1 MGMFGVLSRF
11 ALSLNKNCYQLNKR
25 TMINPD
31 RATLDFLNSFS
42 EESQKTGEH
51 WHNEGCV
58 TQIFGNYLL
67 IRGTL
72 ETPEGLK
79 IETSLTMRG
88 NGWEG
93 ESDSD
98 QGRDCPGLYAI
109 MLERLDRGRNLPES
123 PNEIGDT
130 PLPILLEE
138 SLGRELDDDEETYLS
153 KLEKR
158 YRRFAI
164 EKEIFDHDLIR
175 LDPRWEVT
183 GYDALELWPSP
194 PKNIAEFW
202 NYIAYVFEKK
212 GLGFPSF
219 MKGVTD
225 LSHTQS
231 KLMNWEHEREVSE
244 WSERIGQ
251 FIDGP
256 GKEVDSRNGEFCL
269 EITTNRAN
277 LKWKQEGEEDFSTLS
292 TQEIL
297 GLVEKY
303 DSGLLQMD
311 SDSELLWA
319 SYLNFRGKAGTE
331 EIRLESELAG
341 RFLNELFRRP
351 SLNSKLVD
359 LDGEVIRI
367 SDIKLSWLCDIDS
380 SSVTGDW
387 RLFLMMEDG
396 EVVPHSLRL
405 LPGPENF
412 YLSDDTV
419 FHGPASWSD
428 NTDVSPT
435 YQLPREVVESATGVA
450 FLKRADA
457 QMPVSLEERVDDATM
472 DVTLKASIING
483 LSSAESE
490 HLLLKCNARDQSETR
505 VESLSGDGWTVVEVE
520 EPDNGRIMHYDRTT
534 LHRIEPFI
542 GKIASS
548 YDTSH
553 EAFKAK
559 LSKTFPKRFTEWVD
573 SMPKGINL
581 EVDELVGSLLK
592 DPVKASLRFEVVGE
606 EIDWFDLKVV
616 VNVEGEDLSED
627 EIRDLVGARGDFVR
641 TKGGSWVRV
650 AFDLGEGQREAVE
663 RLGIDPY
670 DLSGDSHRMHALQ
683 LNDPAVKEVF
693 DTKAWDKIC
702 KRAEEVK
709 LRVTPAIPSQIKAE
723 LRPYQVEGFHF
734 LCYLSTNSFGGI
746 LADDMGLGKTVQS
759 LCWFLW
765 LQGRAEG
772 KPLPSLVVCPKS
784 VLDVWS
790 GEVEKFAPNIRVQV
804 LRSKD
809 ELDMDTLSEEVDLL
823 VLNYAQLRVGEEKL
837 IKQEWLAVILDEGQ
851 QIKNPDSMA
860 AKTSRKLQSE
870 NRIVLTG
877 TPIENRLMDVWS
889 LMAFAMPGVLGDKK
903 YFRKR
908 FDRRKDNT
916 AQSRLSAR
924 LRPFLLRRTKGQVAM
939 DLPPRIEEQVY
950 CSMDESQAEI
960 YENELKKAKKTILG
974 MGSEK
979 ELRKNSLMV
988 LQTLMRLRQICC
1000 HPALLDSSHSGA
1012 ESAKLNALFYL
1023 LDQLREEG
1031 HKVLVFSQFVK
1042 MLDIIKDRLEDEN
1055 RPYSYLTGQTQDR
1068 GKVIEEFQTTED
1080 PSVFLLSLKAG
1091 GSGLNLTSAS
1101 YVILYDPWWNPAVEN
1116 QAIDRT
1122 HRIGQ
1127 KNRVIA
1133 YRLLMRNTIE
1143 EKVRVLQEQKQQML
1157 DDVLGEEAFSRSLE
1171 MKDIEYLFSPDKDI
1185 IEDGNSVDIIET
1197 EG

>member
-1 MGMFGVLSRF
+1 
-11 ALSLNKNCYQLNKR
+11 
-25 TMINPD
+25 MINPD

-51 WHNEGCV
+51 WHREGCV

-72 ETPEGLK
+72 ETPEGLN

-93 ESDSD
+93 DSDSE
-98 QGRDCPGLYAI
+98 QGRDCPGLYAT

-138 SLGRELDDDEETYLS
+138 SLGRELDDEEEGYLS

-164 EKEIFDHDLIR
+164 EKEVFDHDLIR
-175 LDPRWEVT
+175 LEPRWEVT
-183 GYDALELWPSP
+183 GYDSLELWPSP

-202 NYIAYVFEKK
+202 NYIAYAFEKK
-212 GLGFPSF
+212 GFGFPPF

-231 KLMNWEHEREVSE
+231 KLMSWEHEREVSE

-256 GKEVDSRNGEFCL
+256 GKEVDSRDGEFCL

-277 LKWKQEGEEDFSTLS
+277 LKWRQVGKEEYSTLS

-297 GLVEKY
+297 RLVEKY

-311 SDSELLWA
+311 SESELLWA
-319 SYLNFRGKAGTE
+319 SYLNFRGKAGNE

-351 SLNSKLVD
+351 SLSSKLVD
-359 LDGEVIRI
+359 LDGEPIRI

-380 SSVTGDW
+380 SSATGDW
-387 RLFLMMEDG
+387 RLYLIMEDE

-412 YLSDDTV
+412 YLSDDAV
-419 FHGPASWSD
+419 FHGPLNWSN

-450 FLKRADA
+450 FLKRAGA
-457 QMPVSLEERVDDATM
+457 RMPASLEERVDDALM
-472 DVTLKASIING
+472 EVTVSASIING

-490 HLLLKCNARDQSETR
+490 HLILKCNARDENKTR
-505 VESLSGDGWTVVEVE
+505 VEALSSDGWSVLEME
-520 EPDNGRIMHYDRTT
+520 EPDNGRIMHYDRTS
-534 LHRIEPFI
+534 LHRVEPFI
-542 GKIASS
+542 GNIASS
-548 YDTSH
+548 YDAVH
-553 EAFKAK
+553 DAFKAK
-559 LSKTFPKRFTEWVD
+559 LSKTFPKKFTEWVE

-581 EVDELVGSLLK
+581 EADEMVGSLLK

-616 VNVEGEDLSED
+616 VNVDGEDLSED
-627 EIRDLVGARGDFVR
+627 EIRDLVEARGDFVR
-641 TKGGSWVRV
+641 TKDGSWVRV

-693 DTKAWDKIC
+693 DVKAWDKIC

-709 LRVTPAIPSQIKAE
+709 LRVSPAIPSNLKAE

-734 LCYLSTNSFGGI
+734 LSYLSTNSFGGI

-759 LCWFLW
+759 LCWILW
-765 LQGRAEG
+765 LRGRAEG
-772 KPLPSLVVCPKS
+772 KPLPGLVVCPKS

-790 GEVEKFAPNIRVQV
+790 GEVKKFAPDIRVQV
-804 LRSKD
+804 LRTKD
-809 ELDMDTLSEEVDLL
+809 ELDMDALREDVDLL

-908 FDRRKDNT
+908 FDRRKDAT

-950 CSMDESQAEI
+950 CSMDETQAEI
-960 YENELKKAKKTILG
+960 YQNEMKKAQETILG

-1000 HPALLDSSHSGA
+1000 HPALLDSAHSGA

-1055 RPYSYLTGQTQDR
+1055 RPYSYLTGQTQER

-1143 EKVRVLQEQKQQML
+1143 EKVRVLQEQKQKML

-1171 MKDIEYLFSPDKDI
+1171 MKDLEYLFSPDKDI
-1185 IEDGNSVDIIET
+1185 EEDGQGVDIIET
-1197 EG
+1197 EAWIDEK

>member
-98 QGRDCPGLYAI
+98 QGRDCPGLYAT
-109 MLERLDRGRNLPES
+109 MLERLDRGKNLPES

-138 SLGRELDDDEETYLS
+138 SLGRELDDEEETYLS

-158 YRRFAI
+158 NRRFAI

-231 KLMNWEHEREVSE
+231 KLMNWEHEKEVSE

-457 QMPVSLEERVDDATM
+457 QMPASLEERVDDATM

-505 VESLSGDGWTVVEVE
+505 VESLGGDGWTVVEVE

-592 DPVKASLRFEVVGE
+592 DPVKARRLIGLILR
-606 EIDWFDLKVV
+606 
-616 VNVEGEDLSED
+616 
-627 EIRDLVGARGDFVR
+627 
-641 TKGGSWVRV
+641 
-650 AFDLGEGQREAVE
+650 
-663 RLGIDPY
+663 
-670 DLSGDSHRMHALQ
+670 
-683 LNDPAVKEVF
+683 
-693 DTKAWDKIC
+693 
-702 KRAEEVK
+702 
-709 LRVTPAIPSQIKAE
+709 
-723 LRPYQVEGFHF
+723 
-734 LCYLSTNSFGGI
+734 
-746 LADDMGLGKTVQS
+746 
-759 LCWFLW
+759 
-765 LQGRAEG
+765 
-772 KPLPSLVVCPKS
+772 
-784 VLDVWS
+784 
-790 GEVEKFAPNIRVQV
+790 
-804 LRSKD
+804 
-809 ELDMDTLSEEVDLL
+809 
-823 VLNYAQLRVGEEKL
+823 
-837 IKQEWLAVILDEGQ
+837 
-851 QIKNPDSMA
+851 
-860 AKTSRKLQSE
+860 
-870 NRIVLTG
+870 
-877 TPIENRLMDVWS
+877 
-889 LMAFAMPGVLGDKK
+889 
-903 YFRKR
+903 
-908 FDRRKDNT
+908 
-916 AQSRLSAR
+916 
-924 LRPFLLRRTKGQVAM
+924 
-939 DLPPRIEEQVY
+939 
-950 CSMDESQAEI
+950 
-960 YENELKKAKKTILG
+960 
-974 MGSEK
+974 
-979 ELRKNSLMV
+979 
-988 LQTLMRLRQICC
+988 
-1000 HPALLDSSHSGA
+1000 
-1012 ESAKLNALFYL
+1012 
-1023 LDQLREEG
+1023 
-1031 HKVLVFSQFVK
+1031 
-1042 MLDIIKDRLEDEN
+1042 
-1055 RPYSYLTGQTQDR
+1055 
-1068 GKVIEEFQTTED
+1068 
-1080 PSVFLLSLKAG
+1080 
-1091 GSGLNLTSAS
+1091 
-1101 YVILYDPWWNPAVEN
+1101 
-1116 QAIDRT
+1116 
-1122 HRIGQ
+1122 
-1127 KNRVIA
+1127 
-1133 YRLLMRNTIE
+1133 
-1143 EKVRVLQEQKQQML
+1143 
-1157 DDVLGEEAFSRSLE
+1157 
-1171 MKDIEYLFSPDKDI
+1171 
-1185 IEDGNSVDIIET
+1185 
-1197 EG
+1197 

>member
-72 ETPEGLK
+72 ETPEGLN

-88 NGWEG
+88 NSWEG

-98 QGRDCPGLYAI
+98 QGRNCPGLYAT

-457 QMPVSLEERVDDATM
+457 QMPASLEERVDDATM

-505 VESLSGDGWTVVEVE
+505 VESLGGDGWTVVEVE

-809 ELDMDTLSEEVDLL
+809 ELDMDTLSEKVDLL

-1091 GSGLNLTSAS
+1091 GSGLNLTAAS

-1157 DDVLGEEAFSRSLE
+1157 DDVLGEETFSRSLE
-1171 MKDIEYLFSPDKDI
+1171 MKDIEYLFSPDKEI
-1185 IEDGNSVDIIET
+1185 KEDGHHVDIIET

>member
-72 ETPEGLK
+72 ETPEGLN

-809 ELDMDTLSEEVDLL
+809 ELDMDTLSEKVDLL

-1091 GSGLNLTSAS
+1091 GSGLNLTAAS

-1157 DDVLGEEAFSRSLE
+1157 DDVLGEETFSRSLE

-1185 IEDGNSVDIIET
+1185 TEDGHSVDIIET